1 MLIFNKLLPMF
12 VLPMGWV
19 MLLLLYGVWRAK
31 RWPAVVA
38 LTLLYVCGMPVTGSL
53 LTRALESRYQPVA
66 LSQVGTADAIV
77 ALSGIFGPVSA
88 PGYLPNVGEAGE
100 RLEAGIVLWQQ
111 KTANWLVFTGG
122 RVPWNQHAEVEGER
136 SKRVAIARGI
146 PATRIVVTGEV
157 GNTLE
162 ESLAVANLMRQR
174 EWKRIILVTT
184 AWHMPRAARLFRKA
198 GVDIVPFPVDYQSE
212 PNAPWSWLD
221 LLPRAEGLGRTERML
236 REWYGIGFYAL
247 SGR

>member
-1 MLIFNKLLPMF
+1 MLIFNKLLPML
-12 VLPMGWV
+12 VLPLGVV
-19 MLLLLYGVWRAK
+19 MLLLLYGVLRVR

-38 LTLLYVCGMPVTGSL
+38 LALLYVCGMPITGSL
-53 LTRALESRYQPVA
+53 LTRWLESRYQPVA
-66 LSQVGTADAIV
+66 LSQVGKADAIV

-88 PGYLPNVGEAGE
+88 PGYLPNVGESGE

-111 KTANWLVFTGG
+111 KAADWLVFTGG

-136 SKRVAIARGI
+136 SKRVAVARGI
-146 PATRIVVTGEV
+146 PVAQIVVTGEA

-162 ESLAVANLMRQR
+162 ESLAVANLVRQR
-174 EWKRIILVTT
+174 EWKRIVLVTT

-212 PNAPWSWLD
+212 PNTPWSLLD
-221 LLPRAEGLGRTERML
+221 FLPRAEGLGRTEGML
-236 REWYGIGFYAL
+236 REWYGIAFYAV